1 MDIQLFENSA
11 RRKDTMLR
19 IAVDRIH
26 NKLQH
31 LQSEKQL
38 IQLVTELLC
47 ELSASEFTVAFQL
60 TFDENRTPYFE
71 KISAVTNTHKGIN
84 QLPRSHNLSI
94 TAKSKSVY
102 KAYVAN
108 SPTVIHD
115 KSLLE
120 ELSPND
126 KHHHQAIM
134 MPVHDI
140 DKPIAMF
147 VLFDAEAPYHVNQVS
162 RYIPL
167 FNALNHV
174 RRMLKIKPVA
184 IKQLSSQEQ
193 SYKHNYSILET
204 LSPNPVLVLKKD
216 LNIARINPALESL
229 LNYENSQLINK
240 NISKIIT
247 DHDKHKHKL
256 KMALGYQHIGQA
268 NKQYLTF
275 RTQEN
280 VELELACSIVK
291 IVEEGEVRILV
302 LMHDIRDEQAVQNQ
316 YELELARFK
325 ALSEL
330 VPIGIL
336 QTDENWHTRY
346 VNNKWLETLGV
357 ERKDVERLNWT
368 QLFSNDQAESILSG
382 LYESLNCHQTFEFE
396 GSIFT
401 NYEQEL
407 WIHFEARPLFDMQ
420 GNLSGFIAS
429 IVDNT
434 FHHNTEERLRDI
446 AETDHLTKLPNRLA
460 LTNRLANSLE
470 RVERRGAMAMLSMDL
485 DGFKNVN
492 DTMGHDAGDKL
503 LVLVSTR
510 ILKVLRKEDF
520 LARLGGDEFIVVLE
534 QLQDSE
540 VASAVANKILNALN
554 KPFIIES
561 EEVFISA
568 SIGICFA
575 VAGQK
580 TTSTQLMKQA
590 DIAMY
595 HAKDMGRN
603 TVQYYSSNLD
613 KTSRDRLEMGNN
625 LHRAVSQNEFELFY
639 QLQIDNNSQKIV
651 GLEALLRWRKHD
663 NTIIPP
669 DQFIPMLEEIGLIVP
684 TGRRVIKQAL
694 TQLARWIK
702 AGKLS
707 NDVAMAVNLSPKQFT
722 DPDLIKFILKCIDDN
737 HLRGHNLVLEITE
750 TTLLQDNKE
759 VNFILKE
766 LANCHIKI
774 ALDDFGT
781 GYSSLSHLKNYPI
794 GEIKIDR
801 SFINDI
807 LNDDN
812 DREITK
818 AVIAM
823 AKALN
828 IDIVAE
834 GIESQAILDEL
845 ILMKCAIG
853 QGYFYNK
860 PMPAKEVE
868 ALFNQYTG

>member
-11 RRKDTMLR
+11 RRQDTSLR
-19 IAVDRIH
+19 IAVDRVH

-47 ELSASEFTVAFQL
+47 ELSESRLALAFKL
-60 TFDENRTPYFE
+60 SFDDQRTPYFE
-71 KISAVTNTHKGIN
+71 KIAAAESTPLSSVPLACSQHLAINTVTKPI
-84 QLPRSHNLSI
+84 
-94 TAKSKSVY
+94 Y

-108 SPTVIHD
+108 CPTVFHQ
-115 KSLLE
+115 SELLTE
-120 ELSPND
+120 INPNGGEN
-126 KHHHQAIM
+126 KQAVM
-134 MPVHDI
+134 FPVHDVE
-140 DKPIAMF
+140 KPIAMF
-147 VLFDAEAPYHVNQVS
+147 FLFDAKAPYHINQIV

-174 RRMLKIKPVA
+174 RRLLKASPINAHKLT
-184 IKQLSSQEQ
+184 KLEQ
-193 SYKHNYSILET
+193 SFKQNYSLLET
-204 LSPNPVLVLKKD
+204 LSPNPILILKKD
-216 LNIARINPALESL
+216 LSIARINPSLEALL
-229 LNYENSQLINK
+229 GYDNSQLVNEH
-240 NISKIIT
+240 ISKIIPE
-247 DHDKHKHKL
+247 HHKHQHKL
-256 KMALGYQHIGQA
+256 RIALSFQHIGQA
-268 NKQYLTF
+268 NKQQITIN
-275 RTQEN
+275 THDN
-280 VELELACSIVK
+280 VPLNLSCSIVK
-291 IVEEGEVRILV
+291 MMEAGEVRILV
-302 LMHDIRDEQAVQNQ
+302 LMLDQHDDHSVQQ
-316 YELELARFK
+316 RYELELARFK

-346 VNNKWLETLGV
+346 VNNKWLETLGI
-357 ERKDVERLNWT
+357 ERQDVDKLNWT
-368 QLFSNDQAESILSG
+368 QLFSTEQAESILAN

-401 NYEQEL
+401 NYEKEL

-470 RVERRGAMAMLSMDL
+470 RVERRGAMAMLSLDL

-503 LVLVSTR
+503 LILVANR

-520 LARLGGDEFIVVLE
+520 LARLGGDEFIVLLE
-534 QLQDSE
+534 QLADSE
-540 VASAVANKILNALN
+540 VASAVANKVLSAIN
-554 KPFIIES
+554 KPFIIDS
-561 EEVFISA
+561 EEVFISS

-603 TVQYYSSNLD
+603 TIQYYSSNLD
-613 KTSRDRLEMGNN
+613 KISRDRLELGNS
-625 LHRAVSQNEFELFY
+625 LHKAVSQKEFELFY
-639 QLQIDNNSQKIV
+639 QLQINNAEQSII
-651 GLEALLRWRKHD
+651 GLEALLRWRK
-663 NTIIPP
+663 NGEMIVGP
-669 DQFIPMLEEIGLIVP
+669 DQFIPLLEEIGLIIPV
-684 TGRRVIKQAL
+684 GRFVIKQAL
-694 TQLARWIK
+694 AQLASWIS
-702 AGKLS
+702 AGKLTK
-707 NDVAMAVNLSPKQFT
+707 NVAMAVNLSPKQFR
-722 DPDLIKFILKCIDDN
+722 DSDLIKYILKCIDDN
-737 HLRGHNLVLEITE
+737 NLQGHNLVLEVTE

-759 VNFILKE
+759 VTFILKE
-766 LANCHIKI
+766 LASCGIKI

-794 GEIKIDR
+794 AEIKIDR
-801 SFINDI
+801 SFISDI
-807 LNDDN
+807 LTDES

-823 AKALN
+823 AHALN

-834 GIESQAILDEL
+834 GIENKEILDEL

-853 QGYFYNK
+853 QGYFYNR
-860 PMPAKEVE
+860 PMPAADIE
-868 ALFNQYTG
+868 ALFVQYKF

>member
-11 RRKDTMLR
+11 RRQDTKLR
-19 IAVDRIH
+19 IAVDRVH

-31 LQSEKQL
+31 LQTEKQL

-47 ELSASEFTVAFQL
+47 ELSESRYALAFKL
-60 TFDENRTPYFE
+60 SFDDQRTPYFE
-71 KISAVTNTHKGIN
+71 KIASFESTPLSTN
-84 QLPRSHNLSI
+84 QLACSQHLAINSI
-94 TAKSKSVY
+94 TKPVY

-108 SPTVIHD
+108 CPTVFHQ
-115 KSLLE
+115 KELLTE
-120 ELSPND
+120 VNPEGDENR
-126 KHHHQAIM
+126 QAIM
-134 MPVHDI
+134 FPVHDVE
-140 DKPIAMF
+140 KPIAMF
-147 VLFDAEAPYHVNQVS
+147 ILFDAKTPYHIDQIV

-174 RRMLKIKPVA
+174 RRLLKASPINAQKLN
-184 IKQLSSQEQ
+184 KLEQ
-193 SYKHNYSILET
+193 SFKQNYSLLET
-204 LSPNPVLVLKKD
+204 LSPSPILILKKD
-216 LNIARINPALESL
+216 LSIVRINPSLEALL
-229 LNYENSQLINK
+229 GYDNSQLANEH
-240 NISKIIT
+240 ISKIIPE
-247 DHDKHKHKL
+247 HHKHRHKL
-256 KMALGYQHIGQA
+256 RIALSFQHIGQA
-268 NKQYLTF
+268 NKQEITLNTHDNI
-275 RTQEN
+275 Q
-280 VELELACSIVK
+280 LKLSCSIVK
-291 IVEEGEVRILV
+291 IMEAGEVRILV
-302 LMHDIRDEQAVQNQ
+302 LMLDQQDAHSVQQ
-316 YELELARFK
+316 RYELELARFK

-346 VNNKWLETLGV
+346 VNNKWLETLGI
-357 ERKDVERLNWT
+357 ERQDVDKLKWT
-368 QLFSNDQAESILSG
+368 QLFSTEQAESILSN

-401 NYEQEL
+401 NYEKEL

-470 RVERRGAMAMLSMDL
+470 RIERRGAMAMLSLDL

-503 LVLVSTR
+503 LVLVANR

-520 LARLGGDEFIVVLE
+520 LARLGGDEFIVLLE
-534 QLQDSE
+534 QLADSE
-540 VASAVANKILNALN
+540 VASAVANKILTAIN

-561 EEVFISA
+561 EEVFISS

-580 TTSTQLMKQA
+580 ATSTQLMKQA

-603 TVQYYSSNLD
+603 TIQYYSSNLD
-613 KTSRDRLEMGNN
+613 KISRDRLELGNS
-625 LHRAVSQNEFELFY
+625 LHKAVSQKEFELFY
-639 QLQIDNNSQKIV
+639 QLQINNADQNIV
-651 GLEALLRWRKHD
+651 GLEALLRWRKSGEV
-663 NTIIPP
+663 IVGP
-669 DQFIPMLEEIGLIVP
+669 DQFIPILEEIGLIIPV
-684 TGRRVIKQAL
+684 GRFVIKQAL
-694 TQLARWIK
+694 SQLADWIS
-702 AGKLS
+702 AGKLTKH
-707 NDVAMAVNLSPKQFT
+707 VAMAVNLSPKQFR
-722 DPDLIKFILKCIDDN
+722 DSDLIKYILKCIDDN
-737 HLRGHNLVLEITE
+737 NLQGHNLVLEVTE

-759 VNFILKE
+759 VTFILKE
-766 LANCHIKI
+766 LASCGIKI

-794 GEIKIDR
+794 AEIKIDR
-801 SFINDI
+801 SFISDI
-807 LNDDN
+807 LTDES

-823 AKALN
+823 AHALN

-834 GIESQAILDEL
+834 GIENKGILDEL
-845 ILMKCAIG
+845 VLMKCAIG
-853 QGYFYNK
+853 QGYFYNR
-860 PMPAKEVE
+860 PMPAADVE
-868 ALFNQYTG
+868 ALFAQYKL